1 MEMDIVS
8 FGFVERVIVD
18 EDGVK
23 IYFRF
28 VEGIWYLFQNVF
40 SWLVRWRIVRDVVKV
55 FDDVLKFEI
64 FEVRNFMRYYL
75 EED

>member
-1 MEMDIVS
+1 MNVEEIYDRFCRVNEFIMEMDIVS

-28 VEGIWYLFQNVF
+28 VEGIWYLF
-40 SWLVRWRIVRDVVKV
+40 
-55 FDDVLKFEI
+55 
-64 FEVRNFMRYYL
+64 
-75 EED
+75 